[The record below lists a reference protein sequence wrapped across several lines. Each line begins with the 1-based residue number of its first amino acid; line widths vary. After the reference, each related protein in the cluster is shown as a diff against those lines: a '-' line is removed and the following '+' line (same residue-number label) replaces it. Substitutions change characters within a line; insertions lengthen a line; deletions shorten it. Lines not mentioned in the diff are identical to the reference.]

1 MPFKNPMNDRQT
13 DRTDKIIALLHEKV
27 RLGSLHRRL
36 FYSVFAILW
45 GSGALWLVAEWFKD
59 PELGTARTLL
69 QTFVIKIHGAAMLI
83 FLAMLGTLF
92 THVRRGWIL
101 RANRLSGCFNVAT
114 NILLTLTGWL
124 LYYIADDSAR
134 EWASFVHW
142 SIGLGALP
150 LLSAHIWFG
159 RATANETRNKNNE
172 GVAML
177 ESELGSM
184 TTVKKDS
191 RGD

>member
-1 MPFKNPMNDRQT
+1 MNDRQT
-13 DRTDKIIALLHEKV
+13 DRTAKIIALLHEKV

-59 PELGTARTLL
+59 PELGAARTML
-69 QTFVIKIHGAAMLI
+69 QTFVIQIHGAAMLI

-101 RANRLSGCFNVAT
+101 KANRLSGCFNIGINT
-114 NILLTLTGWL
+114 LLALTGWL
-124 LYYIADDSAR
+124 LYYATEDTAR
-134 EWASFVHW
+134 EWTSLIHW

-150 LLSAHIWFG
+150 LLSAHIWCG
-159 RATANETRNKNNE
+159 RATATETRNKNNDA
-172 GVAML
+172 VAML
-177 ESELGSM
+177 GERMGSM
-184 TTVKKDS
+184 TMVKRDN

>member
-13 DRTDKIIALLHEKV
+13 DRTAKIIALLHEKV

-59 PELGTARTLL
+59 PE
-69 QTFVIKIHGAAMLI
+69 HGAAMLI
-83 FLAMLGTLF
+83 FLAMLGALF

-101 RANRLSGCFNVAT
+101 KANRLSGCFNIGINT
-114 NILLTLTGWL
+114 LLALTGWL
-124 LYYIADDSAR
+124 LYYATEDTAR
-134 EWASFVHW
+134 EWTSLIHW

-150 LLSAHIWFG
+150 LLSA
-159 RATANETRNKNNE
+159 
-172 GVAML
+172 
-177 ESELGSM
+177 
-184 TTVKKDS
+184 
-191 RGD
+191 